1 MIEKGH
7 SIHKKSI
14 KRLLEVDHE
23 SKQVN
28 FLDNR
33 FYNRNGEYYP
43 SVTSILQ
50 YFPKGKFFEN
60 WLKDVGHNADVI
72 AKKSADEG
80 TQTHSL
86 IEKYLTGEQIDWLDE
101 KGNALCSLNV
111 WQMLLKFVDFWE

>member
-7 SIHKKSI
+7 SIYKKSI

-60 WLKDVGHNADVI
+60 WLKDVGHNADIIVR
-72 AKKSADEG
+72 KSADEG
-80 TQTHSL
+80 TQTHNL
-86 IEKYLTGEQIDWLDE
+86 IEHYLTGEQLNWLDE
-101 KGNALCSLNV
+101 KGNANCSLNV
-111 WQMLLKFVDFWE
+111 W